1 MRKLKLLLTML
12 VLLVGGVNLASAQE
26 TPTNGGVYYI
36 YNADNGLFFTRG
48 ADWGTQAIASPVGLP
63 WKVEIAEGKYTL
75 KMYDIN
81 TQNNADTGLGF
92 NGSYVDNNS
101 PIALTPTGNAT
112 DGFTLEKGGNYIT
125 CPTSKGAVTMTSTAS
140 TWKFLTQAQYDAV
153 MASRTSAQETA
164 VATSKGI
171 TIPGGKTL
179 NEVVTDVN
187 AWTSST
193 TVDALP
199 TKATWPK
206 TGGTQRANNYN
217 EGTYGVELFESNDAH
232 ISKTI
237 SGLTSGIY
245 KVSVRG
251 MRRDGTSSSCA
262 AMKSAGFYPRDVYM
276 EANGNIIPVK
286 AWADDNTANDNPDSP
301 AQTVAIINNGGYT
314 SEGFV
319 YVGDDGNLTLTI
331 YTDAFWWGCWF
342 VFNGVSYTFY
352 NNEVSDE
359 EITTLVGTIPAEGTV
374 PTTVYT
380 NLMTLKNTL
389 QSDKT
394 IAAYNAL
401 NTAVTTALELV
412 APYAALVAEIA
423 KAKALGV
430 AAGTADAY
438 ATVTTAAEATANTYA
453 LMVDE
458 YNYVT
463 TNYQYGVALGT
474 WTTVNAGD
482 RSSQHWDG
490 TTGDGA
496 STYSE
501 QNEGWSLKKWSC
513 SYSQNLDLP
522 AGKYVFKVAG
532 RKSSNDAVLTLTV
545 KNGPTTIGTVND
557 FPNGDTGK
565 GIDTSGAT
573 NFGDGTFANG
583 GTGRGWQWR
592 YVQFTL
598 ANPATVNIAVEANVE
613 NAEHQWVGFCNPTVQ
628 TDNEANIS
636 LIAYNIALNDANTA
650 FANDDYKNVTGSE
663 KTELQTAIDADN
675 TLNKT
680 DKDAIDAAKTT
691 LVEKTTAFT
700 SAKAA
705 YDGFVAAK
713 AAEYE
718 DNLPYANATK
728 FAAIATAQGAAAA
741 TSKSDAETKANA
753 ILSAYRKYVESNA
766 LAEGVVGA
774 QQIVIT
780 DPDMDVVYDS
790 ENHKFGVWQVI
801 GQTNGT
807 INLFD
812 NESFTD
818 GDGKNDYKYA
828 NIQKNDNNAGIQQT
842 VNLDEGKYLLT
853 VTARAQNTNGASFWV
868 FGDNNKSTID
878 RIGNSGGTFGRGW
891 NDFSVEFYVYE
902 NKDVNIGV
910 QSGNGKD
917 LWWSAT
923 RFRLMRIGDAHESVT
938 VTAADY
944 ATYVSS
950 LPLDYTST
958 DIKAYTAKADAGKV
972 VLTQINKVPANT
984 PVILYK
990 EDGATE
996 DIPVATS
1003 TDTPAASDLVAGTG
1017 AAVATDGGESTT
1029 NYILNVVNEKI
1040 GFYLANGQ
1048 TVAANR
1054 AYLHVPN
1061 SEKGSE
1067 SRMTIVFDDQ
1077 ATGIADLKAAAKGD
1091 AIYNLNGQRIEKA
1104 TKGIYIIGGKKM
1116 MKK

>member
-1 MRKLKLLLTML
+1 MRKLQLLMTML
-12 VLLVGGVNLASAQE
+12 VLFAGGVNLASAQE
-26 TPTNGGVYYI
+26 TPTNGNAYYI
-36 YNADNGLFFTRG
+36 YNADNDLFFTRG
-48 ADWGTQAIASPVGLP
+48 ADWGTQAIASPVGIP
-63 WKVEIAEGKYTL
+63 WKIEISDGKYTL

-81 TQNNADTGLGF
+81 TQNNADIGLGF
-92 NGSYVDNNS
+92 NGSYTDNGS
-101 PIALTPTGNAT
+101 PIALTPSGNAT
-112 DGFTLEKGGNYIT
+112 DGFTLENGGDYIT
-125 CPTSKGAVTMTSTAS
+125 CPASKGVVSMTSTAS
-140 TWKFLTQAQYDAV
+140 KWKFLTQTQYDAV
-153 MASRTSAQETA
+153 LASRASAQETA

-179 NEVVTDVN
+179 NEVVSDVN
-187 AWTSST
+187 TWASST

-199 TKATWPK
+199 TKAAWTK
-206 TGGTQRANNYN
+206 TGGTQRSNYYN
-217 EGTYGVELFESNDAH
+217 EGAYGVELFESNDAH

-237 SGLTSGIY
+237 SGLASGIY

-251 MRRDGTSSSCA
+251 MRRVGTNDCCVA
-262 AMKSAGFYPRDVYM
+262 LKTAGFRPSDVYM
-276 EANGNIIPVK
+276 EANGNIIPFK
-286 AWADDNTANDNPDSP
+286 AWADDNTANNNPDSP
-301 AQTVAIINNGGYT
+301 AQAVDIINNGGYT
-314 SEGFV
+314 NDGFV
-319 YVGDDGNLTLTI
+319 YVGNDGKLTLTAHV
-331 YTDAFWWGCWF
+331 DAFWWGCWF

-359 EITTLVGTIPAEGTV
+359 EIATLVGTIPAEGTV

-380 NLMTLKNTL
+380 NLTTLKNTL

-412 APYAALVAEIA
+412 APYASLVAEIA

-430 AAGTADAY
+430 AAETADAY
-438 ATVTTAAEATANTYA
+438 ATVTTAAEATANTHA

-482 RSSQHWDG
+482 RSGQHWDG
-490 TTGDGA
+490 TGA

-501 QNEGWSLKKWSC
+501 QDEGWSSKKWSC
-513 SYSQNLDLP
+513 SYSQNIDLP

-532 RKSSNDAVLTLTV
+532 RKCSDNAVLTLTV

-573 NFGDGTFANG
+573 NFGDGTFAYG

-598 ANPATVNIAVEANVE
+598 DAPATVTIAVEGKVE

-663 KTELQTAIDADN
+663 KTELQAAIAADG
-675 TLNKT
+675 TLDKAN
-680 DKDAIDAAKTT
+680 KDAIDAAKTT

-700 SAKAA
+700 GAKAA
-705 YDGFVAAK
+705 YDDFVAAK
-713 AAEYE
+713 AVKYE
-718 DNLPYANATK
+718 GNLPYASATK

-774 QQIVIT
+774 QQIDIT

-853 VTARAQNTNGASFWV
+853 VTARAQNTQDAAFWV
-868 FGDNNKSTID
+868 FGDDNRSQIT

-891 NDFSVEFYVYE
+891 NDFSVEFYVLGK
-902 NKDVNIGV
+902 KDVNIGV
-910 QSGNGKD
+910 QSGNGKNM
-917 LWWSAT
+917 WWSAT
-923 RFRLMRIGDAHESVT
+923 RFRLMRIGDAVESVT
-938 VTAADY
+938 VTPAGY
-944 ATYVSS
+944 ATYVST

-958 DIKAYTAKADAGKV
+958 EIKAYTAKANDGKI

-984 PVILYK
+984 PVVLYK
-990 EDGATE
+990 EGGATE
-996 DIPVATS
+996 NIPVAAS

-1017 AAVATDGGESTT
+1017 AAVATAEGDYT
-1029 NYILNVVNEKI
+1029 NYILNVGTKGI
-1040 GFYLANGQ
+1040 GFYRANSQ

-1054 AYLHVPN
+1054 AYMHVSN
-1061 SEKGSE
+1061 SETGSM
-1067 SRMTIVFDDQ
+1067 SRMAIVFDNQ
-1077 ATGIADLKAAAKGD
+1077 TTGIANLKAAADGDD

-1104 TKGIYIIGGKKM
+1104 TKGVYIIDGKKII
-1116 MKK
+1116 MK

>member
-1 MRKLKLLLTML
+1 MT
-12 VLLVGGVNLASAQE
+12 SE
-26 TPTNGGVYYI
+26 
-36 YNADNGLFFTRG
+36 
-48 ADWGTQAIASPVGLP
+48 AIA
-63 WKVEIAEGKYTL
+63 
-75 KMYDIN
+75 
-81 TQNNADTGLGF
+81 
-92 NGSYVDNNS
+92 
-101 PIALTPTGNAT
+101 
-112 DGFTLEKGGNYIT
+112 
-125 CPTSKGAVTMTSTAS
+125 
-140 TWKFLTQAQYDAV
+140 
-153 MASRTSAQETA
+153 A
-164 VATSKGI
+164 VA
-171 TIPGGKTL
+171 P
-179 NEVVTDVN
+179 DVN
-187 AWTSST
+187 ALKVAEYNFVT
-193 TVDALP
+193 T
-199 TKATWPK
+199 
-206 TGGTQRANNYN
+206 NYA
-217 EGTYGVELFESNDAH
+217 YGVELGA
-232 ISKTI
+232 
-237 SGLTSGIY
+237 
-245 KVSVRG
+245 
-251 MRRDGTSSSCA
+251 
-262 AMKSAGFYPRDVYM
+262 
-276 EANGNIIPVK
+276 
-286 AWADDNTANDNPDSP
+286 
-301 AQTVAIINNGGYT
+301 
-314 SEGFV
+314 
-319 YVGDDGNLTLTI
+319 
-331 YTDAFWWGCWF
+331 
-342 VFNGVSYTFY
+342 
-352 NNEVSDE
+352 
-359 EITTLVGTIPAEGTV
+359 
-374 PTTVYT
+374 
-380 NLMTLKNTL
+380 
-389 QSDKT
+389 
-394 IAAYNAL
+394 
-401 NTAVTTALELV
+401 
-412 APYAALVAEIA
+412 
-423 KAKALGV
+423 
-430 AAGTADAY
+430 
-438 ATVTTAAEATANTYA
+438 
-453 LMVDE
+453 
-458 YNYVT
+458 
-463 TNYQYGVALGT
+463 

-482 RSSQHWDG
+482 RSGQHWDG

-501 QNEGWSLKKWSC
+501 QNEGWYSKKWSC
-513 SYSQNLDLP
+513 SYSQNLNLP

-675 TLNKT
+675 TLDKT

-780 DPDMDVVYDS
+780 DPNMDVAYDS

-842 VNLDEGKYLLT
+842 VNLDKGKYLLT
-853 VTARAQNTNGASFWV
+853 VTARAQNTASASFWV
-868 FGDNNKSTID
+868 FGDNEKTQIT

-891 NDFSVEFYVYE
+891 NDISVEFYVYE

-917 LWWSAT
+917 MWWSAT
-923 RFRLMRIGDAHESVT
+923 RFRLMRIGDAQESVT
-938 VTAADY
+938 VSAAGY

-958 DIKAYTAKADAGKV
+958 AIKAYTAKANAGKV

-984 PVILYK
+984 PVVLYK
-990 EDGATE
+990 EGGATE

-1061 SEKGSE
+1061 TEKGSE

>member
-1 MRKLKLLLTML
+1 M
-12 VLLVGGVNLASAQE
+12 ASAQE
-26 TPTNGGVYYI
+26 TPTNGNAYYI
-36 YNADNGLFFTRG
+36 YNADNDLFFTRG
-48 ADWGTQAIASPVGLP
+48 ADWGTQAIASPVGIP
-63 WKVEIAEGKYTL
+63 WKIEISDGKYTL

-81 TQNNADTGLGF
+81 TQNNADIGLGF
-92 NGSYVDNNS
+92 NGSYTDNGS
-101 PIALTPTGNAT
+101 PIALTPSGNAT
-112 DGFTLEKGGNYIT
+112 DGFTLENGGDYIT
-125 CPTSKGAVTMTSTAS
+125 CPASKGVVSMTSTAS
-140 TWKFLTQAQYDAV
+140 KWKFLTQTQYDAV
-153 MASRTSAQETA
+153 LASRASAQETA

-179 NEVVTDVN
+179 NEVVSDVN
-187 AWTSST
+187 TWASST

-199 TKATWPK
+199 TKAAWTK
-206 TGGTQRANNYN
+206 TGGTQRSNYYN
-217 EGTYGVELFESNDAH
+217 EGAYGVELFESNDAH

-237 SGLTSGIY
+237 SGLASGIY

-251 MRRDGTSSSCA
+251 MRRVGTNDCCVA
-262 AMKSAGFYPRDVYM
+262 LKTAGFRPSDVYM
-276 EANGNIIPVK
+276 EANGNIIPFK
-286 AWADDNTANDNPDSP
+286 AWADDNTANNNPDSP
-301 AQTVAIINNGGYT
+301 AQAVDIINNGGYT
-314 SEGFV
+314 NDGFV
-319 YVGDDGNLTLTI
+319 YVGNDGKLTLTAHV
-331 YTDAFWWGCWF
+331 DAFWWGCWF

-359 EITTLVGTIPAEGTV
+359 EIATLVGTIPAEGTV

-380 NLMTLKNTL
+380 NLTTLKNTL

-412 APYAALVAEIA
+412 APYASLVAEIA

-430 AAGTADAY
+430 AAETADAY
-438 ATVTTAAEATANTYA
+438 ATVTTAAEATANTHA

-482 RSSQHWDG
+482 RSGQHWDG
-490 TTGDGA
+490 TGA

-501 QNEGWSLKKWSC
+501 QDEGWSSKKWSC
-513 SYSQNLDLP
+513 SYSQNIDLP

-532 RKSSNDAVLTLTV
+532 RKCSDNAVLTLTV

-573 NFGDGTFANG
+573 NFGDGTFAYG

-598 ANPATVNIAVEANVE
+598 DAPATVTIAVEGKVE

-663 KTELQTAIDADN
+663 KTELQAAIAADG
-675 TLNKT
+675 TLDKAN
-680 DKDAIDAAKTT
+680 KDAIDAAKTT

-700 SAKAA
+700 GAKAA
-705 YDGFVAAK
+705 YDDFVAAK
-713 AAEYE
+713 AVKYE
-718 DNLPYANATK
+718 GNLPYASATK

-774 QQIVIT
+774 QQIDIT

-853 VTARAQNTNGASFWV
+853 VTARAQNTQDAAFWV
-868 FGDNNKSTID
+868 FGDDNRSQIT

-891 NDFSVEFYVYE
+891 NDFSVEFYVLGK
-902 NKDVNIGV
+902 KDVNIGV
-910 QSGNGKD
+910 QSGNGKNM
-917 LWWSAT
+917 WWSAT
-923 RFRLMRIGDAHESVT
+923 RFRLMRIGDAVESVT
-938 VTAADY
+938 VTPAGY
-944 ATYVSS
+944 ATYVST

-958 DIKAYTAKADAGKV
+958 EIKAYTAKANDGKI

-984 PVILYK
+984 PVVLYK
-990 EDGATE
+990 EGGATE
-996 DIPVATS
+996 NIPVAAS

-1017 AAVATDGGESTT
+1017 AAVATAEGDYT
-1029 NYILNVVNEKI
+1029 NYILNVGTKGI
-1040 GFYLANGQ
+1040 GFYRANSQ

-1054 AYLHVPN
+1054 AYMHVSN
-1061 SEKGSE
+1061 SETGSM
-1067 SRMTIVFDDQ
+1067 SRMAIVFDNQ
-1077 ATGIADLKAAAKGD
+1077 TTGIANLKAAADGDD

-1104 TKGIYIIGGKKM
+1104 TKGVYIIDGKKII
-1116 MKK
+1116 MK